1 MAKTHGTSKE
11 NCNHNCNETKHTL
24 IQSSITSTSMG
35 YSERTLSNIL
45 DFYIAHAMCKT
56 CANERKV
63 TEYGWRGSTSK
74 TEGYP
79 ALLDALLNA
88 ADIHNTEEQVNF
100 TVIYGERMEKT
111 LCEMG
116 FLYQDGKKYVFSTD
130 ICTTHPRIV
139 LLGEYNLSYDENNIE
154 YASIVDKETEAL
166 CLFRHIRNALAHS
179 IVYEYDDMLLLVDK
193 NERSETITACILI
206 KKQTLEE
213 WIYIVD
219 KRHRFYIQEQV
230 QEAENRVEELVGA
243 L

>member
-1 MAKTHGTSKE
+1 MAKTHGTAKE
-11 NCNHNCNETKHTL
+11 NCSHTCEETKHTL
-24 IQSSITSTSMG
+24 IQSSITSMG

-45 DFYIAHAMCKT
+45 DFYISHAMCKT

-79 ALLDALLNA
+79 ALLNAILDAAN
-88 ADIHNTEEQVNF
+88 IYNTEDQINF

-116 FLYQDGKKYVFSTD
+116 FLYQDRKKYVFSTD
-130 ICTTHPRIV
+130 ICTSHPRIV
-139 LLGEYNLSYDENNIE
+139 LLGEYSLSYDENNIE
-154 YASIVDKETEAL
+154 YASIIDKETEVR

-179 IVYEYDDMLLLVDK
+179 IVYEYGDMLLLVDK

-206 KKQTLEE
+206 RKQSLEE

-219 KRHRFYIQEQV
+219 KHHRFYTQEQV
-230 QEAENRVEELVGA
+230 QKAAENRAEELAGVI
-243 L
+243 